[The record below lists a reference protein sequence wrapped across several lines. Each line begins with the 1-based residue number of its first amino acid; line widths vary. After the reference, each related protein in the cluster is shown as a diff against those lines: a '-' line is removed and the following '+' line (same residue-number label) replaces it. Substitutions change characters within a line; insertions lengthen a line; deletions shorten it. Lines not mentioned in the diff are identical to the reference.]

1 MARKP
6 HSPRGVGPE
15 TGAIRPYGRPEQPEL
30 QVWSTTSTIA
40 GDDEARI
47 GASAGARLTDAQTAG
62 GGWGGS
68 GGAGGTAGAN
78 LQLSGFFGEYTT
90 GNSWPMVGH

>member
-1 MARKP
+1 MTLWPVNPTPPEALVPKQVPLDPTVR
-6 HSPRGVGPE
+6 SAETLLGP
-15 TGAIRPYGRPEQPEL
+15 GADQNSAAGGR
-30 QVWSTTSTIA
+30 W
-40 GDDEARI
+40 
-47 GASAGARLTDAQTAG
+47 TDAQTAG